1 MARTTERII
10 PLLLILTLVTGGFA
24 GRNISDAPPIS
35 SNRSALS
42 VVGDS
47 LGACPDGWDTSF
59 TTNGVNGQVNAIVVD
74 GSGNYY
80 IGGNFTAVQGVPA
93 AGIAKWN
100 GTTWS
105 ALGSGVN
112 GPVYA
117 IAVSGNEV
125 YIGGDFNSPVTGGM
139 ARNVAKWDG
148 STWTPLG
155 SGLGG
160 GTHIVKAVAVY
171 NGEAYFGGNFTT
183 SDGSPF
189 SWITKWNGTS
199 FQSAGNLVGDVKAL
213 AQANGL
219 LYAGGAIGLLGGT
232 QIGIASFD
240 GTTWSPMGTRA
251 NSDITAIAVSGSNLY
266 VVGGIFL
273 PGVSQGAQF
282 GRFNGTS
289 WTIAGQFG
297 ISNMNAVTAIGDDV
311 YIGGS
316 FTGGYQNI
324 AKWNGTSFV
333 NFGTNGIGLTGGTSS
348 SRTVSALAA
357 DGNKLLVGGNFT
369 LAGNVGAS
377 NIASNLMG
385 EWLAFSGT
393 GLNSAA
399 RAIAVS
405 GSDVYVGGSF
415 VSAGSASA
423 RGIARWD
430 GTTWHALGTG
440 IQGTVN
446 AAAVAGNK
454 LYAGGN
460 FTSAGGS
467 NASRIA
473 VWNGQSWSALG
484 SGVNGT
490 VTAIVVR
497 GEDVYVGGDFQT
509 AGGLPAN
516 RIAKWNGSSWS
527 GFPGASVPNT
537 VTGMGFIG
545 NDLYVSSDTTTVDNP
560 NYLLKYDGTNWT
572 GLAVGMGGHGVRSMA
587 ISGTDIYVSG
597 GFQAVGGI
605 TAHRVAKWNGSQ
617 WSALGSGIPGNTNAV
632 LVAVAGND
640 LIATGDFTNAGGA
653 DASRIARWNG
663 TEWSAL
669 GSGLDDQAI
678 TIAAAGG
685 DIFAGG
691 NFNRAGCNASPY
703 FARYRNLVWSGTTNT
718 DWHTAS
724 NWGNGSV
731 PSANAGV
738 SVSASDISISSA
750 DVIVSS
756 LVVLN
761 GRTVT
766 IGAGRTLT
774 VNGDLGLSSGSITGP
789 GDLVVNGGLRV
800 GGNIDISGSVTLN
813 GDLYLSGG
821 ILSPVGGVDVTACHA
836 SAIAGGST
844 VSFVVSKLTRCVGPG
859 AAYRF
864 PVGSGGVYSPVDV
877 SSITG
882 NGQFSITPKTGP
894 YSGSATGLPANRL
907 QRWWDLD
914 ASGISQA
921 SLVFDY
927 LESEVIG
934 VEGRYRA
941 YTIGGGSA
949 SLITTLINRD
959 LNTAS
964 VLGLTTFSDITLAE
978 GPINFEILK
987 GRIRTPAGRG
997 TDRVVVSLTDDSGN
1011 VRYAVSNNVGYY
1023 RFLGVE
1029 TWKNYTIRLL
1039 SKKYTF
1045 LPPERTIEFVDF
1057 APDQNFVSTDH

>member
-1 MARTTERII
+1 MNERLLS
-10 PLLLILTLVTGGFA
+10 LLLILTLVTWGIA
-24 GRNISDAPPIS
+24 RQNTTETVPELSNQSAVSADLAP
-35 SNRSALS
+35 LS
-42 VVGDS
+42 V
-47 LGACPDGWDTSF
+47 CPDGWDTSF
-59 TTNGVNGQVNAIVVD
+59 TTNGANGQVNAIVVD

-80 IGGNFTAVQGVPA
+80 IGGSFTSVQGVPA

-100 GTTWS
+100 GVSWS
-105 ALGSGVN
+105 ALGSGIN
-112 GPVYA
+112 GSVYA

-125 YIGGDFNSPVTGGM
+125 YVGGDFNSPVTGGM

-148 STWTPLG
+148 STWTALG

-189 SWITKWNGTS
+189 SWITKWNGAS
-199 FQSAGNLVGDVKAL
+199 FQTAGNLEGDVKAF
-213 AQANGL
+213 AQANGV
-219 LYAGGAIGLLGGT
+219 LYAGGAIGLSGGT

-240 GTTWSPMGTRA
+240 GTTWSSMGTRA
-251 NSDITAIAVSGSNLY
+251 NSDITAIAISGSNLY

-282 GRFNGTS
+282 GRFNGTT
-289 WTIAGQFG
+289 WIIAGQFG
-297 ISNMNAVTAIGDDV
+297 ISNMNAVAAIGNDV

-324 AKWNGTSFV
+324 AKWTGSNFV
-333 NFGTNGIGLTGGTSS
+333 NFGTNGIGLTGGTNN
-348 SRTVSALAA
+348 SRTVSALAS
-357 DGNKLLVGGNFT
+357 DGNKLLVGGNFS

-377 NIASNLMG
+377 NIATNTTGTWS
-385 EWLAFSGT
+385 AFLGT

-405 GSDVYVGGSF
+405 GTDVYVGGSF
-415 VSAGSASA
+415 GSAGSASA

-430 GTTWHALGTG
+430 GTSWHPLGTG
-440 IQGTVN
+440 VQGTVN
-446 AAAVAGNK
+446 AVAIVGNK
-454 LYAGGN
+454 VFAGGN
-460 FTSAGGS
+460 FTNAGGVS
-467 NASRIA
+467 ANRIA
-473 VWNGQSWSALG
+473 AWNGQSWSALG
-484 SGVNGT
+484 SGVGGT
-490 VTAIVVR
+490 VTAIAVR
-497 GEDVYVGGDFQT
+497 GEDIIVGGDFQT

-527 GFPGASVPNT
+527 AFAGAPVPNT
-537 VTGMGFIG
+537 VTGLGFIG

-572 GLAVGMGGHGVRSMA
+572 GLAVGMGGHGIRSMA

-597 GFQAVGGI
+597 GFQAVGGVP
-605 TAHRVAKWNGSQ
+605 AVRVAKWNGST
-617 WSALGSGIPGNTNAV
+617 WSALGSGISGTSNGV
-632 LVAVAGND
+632 SLAVAGND
-640 LIATGDFTNAGGA
+640 LIASGDFTNAGGA
-653 DASRIARWNG
+653 AASRIARWNG
-663 TEWSAL
+663 AEWSSL
-669 GSGLDDQAI
+669 GSGLDVQAI
-678 TIAAAGG
+678 TIVAAGG

-691 NFNRAGCNASPY
+691 NFSRAGCNSSPY
-703 FARYRNLVWSGTTNT
+703 FARYRNLVWNGTTDT

-731 PSANAGV
+731 PTANAGV
-738 SVSASDISISSA
+738 SINASNISISSA

-756 LVVLN
+756 LVVSN

-774 VNGDLGLSSGSITGP
+774 VDGDLGLSNGHITGP
-789 GDLVVNGGLRV
+789 GDLVVNGNFTV
-800 GGNIDISGSVTLN
+800 GGNIDLLGSVTVN
-813 GDLYLSGG
+813 GNLYLSEG
-821 ILSPVGGVDVTACHA
+821 IVSPGGGVDVTACHA
-836 SAIAGGST
+836 SAISGGGT
-844 VSFVVSKLTRCVGPG
+844 GSFVSSKLTRCVGPG
-859 AAYRF
+859 AAYQF
-864 PVGSGGVYSPVDV
+864 PVGSAGVFSPVDL

-882 NGQFSITPKTGP
+882 NGQFAITPKTGP
-894 YSGSATGLPANRL
+894 YPSAATGLPTNRL

-921 SLVFDY
+921 SLVFNY
-927 LESEVIG
+927 LDSEVMG

-941 YTIGGGSA
+941 YTIDGGTA
-949 SLITTLINRD
+949 NLVPTLINRD

-964 VLGLTTFSDITLAE
+964 VSGLNTFSDITLAE
-978 GPINFEILK
+978 GPINLETLK
-987 GRIRTPAGRG
+987 GRIRTPSNRG
-997 TDRVVVSLTDDSGN
+997 ADRVVVSLTDDSGN

-1029 TWKNYTIRLL
+1029 TWKNYTLRLL
-1039 SKKYTF
+1039 SKKYSF
-1045 LPPERTIEFVDF
+1045 SPQERTFEFVDF
-1057 APDQNFVSTDH
+1057 APDQNFISTDH